1 MGSDIY
7 ICVNIDRKKNE
18 NIPLRF
24 WFLVLVWWK
33 FCIFKKPAEP
43 KPTGD
48 DDDVDLFGSDDEEQ
62 NEETKKRLAE
72 YASKKS
78 KSKLLISNQLNV

>member
-1 MGSDIY
+1 M
-7 ICVNIDRKKNE
+7 K
-18 NIPLRF
+18 IPLSVYRIRFAFVF
-24 WFLVLVWWK
+24 WFNLTWIY
-33 FCIFKKPAEP
+33 FFKKPVEP
-43 KPTGD
+43 KPAAAAD
-48 DDDVDLFGSDDEEQ
+48 DDIDLFGSDDEEQ